1 MTFGIRKATR
11 PAAIIIFALV
21 VIAIVAPRLI
31 AVIFV
36 PIVVPTATTIVVRV
50 AARSRSNWL
59 WRRRDRS
66 VGSPRQHGFRLDLG
80 WLFACARSD
89 SRPSRRT
96 DTRANRSTFA
106 ASCNRADECS

>member
-1 MTFGIRKATR
+1 M
-11 PAAIIIFALV
+11 IFALV

-31 AVIFV
+31 AVIVV

-50 AARSRSNWL
+50 AIRSRSNW
-59 WRRRDRS
+59 WGRRRHRS
-66 VGSPRQHGFRLDLG
+66 VGSPGQHGFRLDLG